1 MQKVNL
7 MDAKVTKNSLMD
19 RVVRYDRE
27 RRRVWVVGWRLHHGF
42 TGMILAAIGGA
53 LMAHDWKDRPHWL
66 HDVTD
71 N

>member
-1 MQKVNL
+1 
-7 MDAKVTKNSLMD
+7 MDAKVTKNSFMD